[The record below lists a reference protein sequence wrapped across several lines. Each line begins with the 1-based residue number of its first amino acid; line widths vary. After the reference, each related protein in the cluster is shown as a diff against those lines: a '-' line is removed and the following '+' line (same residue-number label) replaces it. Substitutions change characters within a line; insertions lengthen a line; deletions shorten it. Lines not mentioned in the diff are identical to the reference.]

1 MSRDVGWAEVVVG
14 HGLDSLVNENVHA
27 NAMGLVGVFSAQ
39 RFYQNLLDVMKR
51 HICGVAAIRR

>member
-1 MSRDVGWAEVVVG
+1 VVVG

-39 RFYQNLLDVMKR
+39 RFYQNVLDVMKR